1 MQAGLQ
7 TRYTIYEILRILR
20 INTVGF
26 DEVFLEKVENKNF
39 KVSDR
44 KMIHNVVLNS
54 MRYYLFIDEVIKQ
67 FSNKLNKSSNSY
79 YLLLSAIT
87 QLLILNF
94 KDFAVINSTVELA
107 KDKRINAPTKFINA
121 ILRNINRNKSELS
134 KINYNFSK
142 LPLWFTKRVSS
153 WNTNQ
158 KNKFIRTI
166 CEEPD
171 LHIVFKNKKDINKIT
186 SNKIQT
192 SDHSIV
198 IKKSIS
204 IKNIE
209 GFKEGLWWVQDFAAM
224 MPLYLIKNIKNKYVA
239 DVCAAPGGKT
249 FQLLSYGAKVKAI
262 EKSSKRMEI
271 MKKNLRRLKFNCE
284 VEINDF
290 QKLNDKQKYDL
301 IVLDAPC
308 SSIGTIRRHPE
319 IFFRKK
325 FPDLNK
331 ITLMQT
337 QLLEKSKSLLKK
349 NSYLIYMVCSFLQEE
364 GKIQIKNFLKQN
376 KNFSH
381 IKFSS
386 NLTKYTNNF
395 TDKNGFYYVIPSK
408 LDNNVLID
416 GFFAAILKKNV

>member
-1 MQAGLQ
+1 M
-7 TRYTIYEILRILR
+7 
-20 INTVGF
+20 NTVGF

-134 KINYNFSK
+134 KINYHFSK

-284 VEINDF
+284 IEINDF

-325 FPDLNK
+325 IPDLNK
-331 ITLMQT
+331 ITLMQA